1 MAEYSVFAEK
11 YSQWGP
17 EECVKPPPAEAAQ
30 LTLQVLYT
38 LVQTFWKQQVSIKEK
53 TPVKMTSS
61 QRQAASQ
68 EAASLEQAAEATR
81 ALIVTIVALVM
92 LLTSVALDML
102 LCSRPGLGSQPMST
116 AYNKQMVEA
125 TQTFTVV
132 FKQSFGLT
140 VGNPF
145 NSLFMHW

>member
-1 MAEYSVFAEK
+1 MLSLPVQQGSCSVFAEN

-17 EECVKPPPAEAAQ
+17 EDCVKPPPAEAAQ
-30 LTLQVLYT
+30 LTLQVLYV

-81 ALIVTIVALVM
+81 ALIGTIVALAM
-92 LLTSVALDML
+92 LLTSVVKTS
-102 LCSRPGLGSQPMST
+102 CFVKNQRWQST
-116 AYNKQMVEA
+116 HSK
-125 TQTFTVV
+125 
-132 FKQSFGLT
+132 SI
-140 VGNPF
+140 
-145 NSLFMHW
+145 